1 MPAVAQVPLQGSR
14 ALLHEPLVCG
24 TGGAGQGSAPSQANR
39 DAFPQGAG
47 NRWSLHD
54 SGKQKYAD
62 FELDPASL
70 KAVFCWLRGL
80 VEQGLSRLLLL
91 GLI

>member
-1 MPAVAQVPLQGSR
+1 MLCAPL
-14 ALLHEPLVCG
+14 ECG
-24 TGGAGQGSAPSQANR
+24 TGGTGLGREHTEPGRQSCIPQGS
-39 DAFPQGAG
+39 G

-70 KAVFCWLRGL
+70 KAVFCWLQGL

-91 GLI
+91 GLIWFGLILLDLI